1 MPSSPAI
8 PFRDALVVWLRV
20 ALLSFGGP
28 AGQIAVMH
36 RILVD
41 EKRWVDEPRFLHA
54 LNFCML
60 LPGPEAQQLATYLGW
75 TLHGVRGG
83 LVAGVLFVL
92 PGFVSIL
99 ALSLLYAGM
108 RDVPAVTALL
118 FGLKAAVLALVF
130 MAVWRLAGK
139 ALVTSWLRGLAV
151 AAFVAIAVFDLPFP
165 LIVLGAG
172 ALGYWVARHRRA
184 WLGDGLQPAVDMPHG
199 RVSHRHLWRVVPLGL
214 VLWAAPVLACALW
227 LGADHVLVT
236 VGEFFS
242 KVAVVT
248 FGGAYAVLAYIAQQA
263 VEQYAWLQ
271 PGEMLDGLGMAE
283 STPGPLIQVVQ
294 FVGFL
299 AVFRDAAPLS
309 PWLGGLLGAVLT
321 TWVIFVPCFLF
332 IFAGAPYVERL
343 RANQALSG
351 ALRAI
356 TAAVLGVMAS
366 LALWFAAHVL
376 FSETRHIAG
385 MTLPVLHSLQ
395 WLPLGWCALALWL
408 LAWRGWGLLPVLALT
423 TLGGAGSWWLLY

>member
-1 MPSSPAI
+1 
-8 PFRDALVVWLRV
+8 
-20 ALLSFGGP
+20 
-28 AGQIAVMH
+28 
-36 RILVD
+36 
-41 EKRWVDEPRFLHA
+41 
-54 LNFCML
+54 
-60 LPGPEAQQLATYLGW
+60 
-75 TLHGVRGG
+75 
-83 LVAGVLFVL
+83 
-92 PGFVSIL
+92 SIL

-108 RDVPAVTALL
+108 QDVPAVQALL

-139 ALVTSWLRGLAV
+139 ALVTSWLRWLAL
-151 AAFVAIAVFDLPFP
+151 AAFVAIAVLGLPFP

-172 ALGYWVARHRRA
+172 LFGYWVARHRRH
-184 WLGDGLQPAVDMPHG
+184 WLGSDGASAADIQCG
-199 RVSHRHLWRVVPLGL
+199 RISHRHLWRVVPLGL
-214 VLWAAPVLACALW
+214 ALWAAPVVACALW

-263 VEQYAWLQ
+263 VDHYGWLQ

-294 FVGFL
+294 FVGFM
-299 AVFRDAAPLS
+299 AAFRDAGPLS
-309 PWLGGLLGAVLT
+309 PWLGGLLGAMMT

-343 RANQALSG
+343 RANRALAG

-385 MTLPVLHSLQ
+385 MTLPVPHSLQ
-395 WLPLGWCALALWL
+395 WLPLGLCALALWL
-408 LAWRGWGLLPVLALT
+408 LARRGWGLLPVLALT
-423 TLGGAGSWWLLY
+423 TLAGAGSWWGLY